1 MNVAYFDNQCLEA
14 LQEIGTEL
22 HKIREIMEEEKSKE
36 NPSLSIWRAMNG
48 YQRTGKE
55 SR

>member
-1 MNVAYFDNQCLEA
+1 MAYFDTQCLEA
-14 LQEIGTEL
+14 LQKIGKEL
-22 HKIREIMEEEKSKE
+22 QKIREIMEEEKSKE
-36 NPSLSIWRAMNG
+36 NPSLSIWRSMNG